1 MSIHTEVLKRLKAV
15 ETAPFLFVG
24 FGLSKR
30 YLNLE
35 NWEWSLRKFS
45 EEINRNQFQYDIYLS
60 EVTEDNKEYGKLPK
74 IAELLEKDFTKFF

>member
-1 MSIHTEVLKRLKAV
+1 MSIHTEVLKRLKV
-15 ETAPFLFVG
+15 VKTAPFLFVG

-74 IAELLEKDFTKFF
+74 IAELLERNFTKFF